1 MADELR
7 KSIFLDGRSWPLFH
21 GLASLFLLGVL
32 LFHWSPFD
40 DYFDS
45 RITAPM
51 LFQARE
57 RLHRT
62 PPLDPRIKIIALDD
76 SSFSYL
82 GGPRLSYP
90 QLDLL
95 LQNLAK
101 KKPKA
106 ILIDSLLADVPQ
118 DAGKIT
124 EKRDGVAPVYTGN
137 FLSSNK
143 LRFRAEADMN
153 DAHFQASTYLQDIY
167 NLDHLTYTLD
177 SKEDWLAYGHSGVYD
192 GLINGTGHITY
203 NRDGSISP
211 FYRIGPTTLIPHM
224 SLYSADSIRIKEDG
238 VYINNFY
245 VPLNQFG
252 RVLVNHR
259 PPNNLYDRAIPLTPI
274 LQRALDKVDEPRVNE
289 GDVVLILL
297 AFATGN
303 TDFHENGP
311 FGDEPGGLMIVAM
324 ISDILNGTWLSSLEY
339 DAIFIIIFGLL
350 GILVG
355 INLRTRSYVLV
366 LLTTWLAFTAFV
378 IGLFV
383 YGSVWCPWGLPLVAF
398 SGTSIIHFV
407 HVRIHEEM
415 KLVLMEK
422 SYQRE
427 KARRLE
433 SQREKAKPHKHES
446 FGRRRRR

>member
-1 MADELR
+1 MTEEIR

-21 GLASLFLLGVL
+21 GLASLFLLAIL
-32 LFHWSPFD
+32 IFHWSPFD
-40 DYFDS
+40 EYFDS

-51 LFQARE
+51 LYQARE
-57 RLHRT
+57 ELEKT

-82 GGPRLSYP
+82 GGPRLTYP
-90 QLDLL
+90 QLDHL

-106 ILIDSLLADVPQ
+106 ILIDSLLADIPQ
-118 DAGKIT
+118 DAGTIA
-124 EKRDGVAPVYTGN
+124 ERRDGVAPVFTGN
-137 FLSSNK
+137 FLSSTK

-153 DAHFQASTYLQDIY
+153 DKHFQATAYLQGIY
-167 NLDHLTYTLD
+167 DLDHLPYALD
-177 SKEDWLAYGHSGVYD
+177 IREDWHAYGHSAVYD

-211 FYRIGPTTLIPHM
+211 FYRLGPKTLIPHM
-224 SLYSADSIRIKEDG
+224 SLYAADSIRITEDG
-238 VYINNFY
+238 LMINNFL
-245 VPLNQFG
+245 VPLNHAG

-259 PPNNLYDRAIPLTPI
+259 PPEDLYDRAITLTPI
-274 LQRALDKVDEPRVNE
+274 LQRAMEKVDEPRIEE

-311 FGDEPGGLMIVAM
+311 FGDEPGGLMIAAM
-324 ISDILNGTWLSSLEY
+324 ISDILNGTWLRALEY
-339 DAIFIIIFGLL
+339 DAMFIILFGLL

-355 INLRTRSYVLV
+355 INLKTRSYVLV
-366 LLTTWLAFTAFV
+366 LIATWILFTAVV
-378 IGLFV
+378 IALFV
-383 YGSVWCPWGLPLVAF
+383 FKAIWCPWGLPLIAF
-398 SGTSIIHFV
+398 TGTSIIHFV

-415 KLVLMEK
+415 KLVLMEQN
-422 SYQRE
+422 YNRE
-427 KARRLE
+427 KARRIE
-433 SQREKAKPHKHES
+433 SQREKAKVRYEG
-446 FGRRRRR
+446 FGRRRKR